1 MKSEDLPPAIFLMG
15 PTASGKSA
23 LAVQLAQNLNA
34 EIISVDS
41 VLVYRGMDIGTAKP
55 TESER
60 GGIKHHL
67 IDILDPAESFSTG
80 MFRNLALDLMADITR
95 KGKIPLLTGG
105 TMLYFNILFNGL
117 SELPVANEEIRSKLD
132 HQAQTE
138 GWAAMHRRLA
148 KVDPVS
154 AEKIHPNDPQRI
166 QRALEVFEIS
176 GEPISV
182 WHVRTKQQQLPYQKV
197 KIVIAPDDRS
207 LLHERIAARFKAMLE
222 QGFVEEVKKLFHRGD
237 LSDKMP
243 SVRAVG
249 YRQIWAYLQGEYNQE
264 TMITKGIVATRQLAK
279 RQITWLRREKDAMWF
294 DNHQKNLFDR
304 VITYLKAGE
313 NLSNF

>member
-1 MKSEDLPPAIFLMG
+1 MEIKDLPPAIFLMG

-23 LAVQLAQNLNA
+23 LAVQLAQYLNA

-41 VLVYRGMDIGTAKP
+41 VLVYRYMDIGTAKP
-55 TESER
+55 TLSER

-80 MFRNLALDLMADITR
+80 KFRDLALDLMADITR

-105 TMLYFNILFNGL
+105 TMLYFNVLFHGL
-117 SELPVANEEIRSKLD
+117 ADLPKANEAIRLKLD
-132 HQAQTE
+132 DQARTV

-148 KVDPVS
+148 EVDSIS
-154 AEKIHPNDPQRI
+154 AERIHPNDPQRI

-176 GEPISV
+176 GEPISA
-182 WHVRTKQQQLPYQKV
+182 WHVKAKHKQIPYQKL
-197 KIVIAPDDRS
+197 KIVIAPDKRS
-207 LLHERIAARFKAMLE
+207 LLHDRIAARFNEMLQ
-222 QGFVEEVKKLFHRGD
+222 QGFVDEVKKLFHRGD

-249 YRQIWAYLQGEYNQE
+249 YRQVWAYLQGEYNQE
-264 TMITKGIVATRQLAK
+264 TMITKGVVATRQLAK
-279 RQITWLRREKDAMWF
+279 RQITWLRREKDSMWF
-294 DNHQKNLFDR
+294 DSHQYDLFEQ
-304 VITYLKAGE
+304 VIMYLKKQHG
-313 NLSNF
+313 

>member
-1 MKSEDLPPAIFLMG
+1 MKSNELPPAIFLMG

-23 LAVQLAQNLNA
+23 LAVQLAQSLNA

-55 TESER
+55 TQSER

-105 TMLYFNILFNGL
+105 TMLYFNVLFNGL
-117 SELPVANEEIRSKLD
+117 SELPVANEDIRSKLD
-132 HQAQTE
+132 QQAQSE

-148 KVDPVS
+148 EVDPVS

-176 GEPISV
+176 GEPIST
-182 WHVRTKQQQLPYQKV
+182 WHVRAKQQELPYQKI
-197 KIVIAPDDRS
+197 KFVIAPDDRS
-207 LLHERIAARFKAMLE
+207 VLHERIAVRFKAMLE

-237 LSDKMP
+237 LSDKIP

-249 YRQIWAYLQGEYNQE
+249 YRQVWAYLLGEYNQE
-264 TMITKGIVATRQLAK
+264 TMIEKGIVATRQLAK

-294 DNHQKNLFDR
+294 DSNQNNLFDR
-304 VITYLKAGE
+304 IIAHLKVD
-313 NLSNF
+313 

>member
-1 MKSEDLPPAIFLMG
+1 MG

-55 TESER
+55 TQSER

-80 MFRNLALDLMADITR
+80 MFRKLALDLMADITR
-95 KGKIPLLTGG
+95 KGKIPLLAGG
-105 TMLYFNILFNGL
+105 TMMYFNTLFNGL
-117 SELPVANEEIRSKLD
+117 SELPVANEEIRTKLD
-132 HQAQTE
+132 LQARAE

-148 KVDPVS
+148 EVDPIS

-182 WHVRTKQQQLPYQKV
+182 WHVRTKQPQLPYQKI

-207 LLHERIAARFKAMLE
+207 LLHERIAVRFKAMLE
-222 QGFVEEVKKLFHRGD
+222 QGFVEEVKKLLHRGD

-249 YRQIWAYLQGEYNQE
+249 YRQVWAYLQGGYNQE
-264 TMITKGIVATRQLAK
+264 TMIEKGVVATRQLAK
-279 RQITWLRREKDAMWF
+279 RQITWLRREKDAIWF
-294 DNHQKNLFDR
+294 DSNLNNLFDR
-304 VITYLKAGE
+304 VIA
-313 NLSNF
+313 NLMVK